1 MDVLARGQ
9 QLRLLAH
16 RAGSARQS
24 SCGIRT
30 ARSRVFRTPFAQAR
44 QSAALRELEAQQE
57 ERASQALEN
66 KTPVGTLPNYHLT
79 MLIIYHNH

>member
-1 MDVLARGQ
+1 MRMDVLARGQ

-24 SCGIRT
+24 GCGIQPN
-30 ARSRVFRTPFAQAR
+30 RSRVFHSVVAQAR

-66 KTPVGTLPNYHLT
+66 KTPVGMLSYLHLST
-79 MLIIYHNH
+79 FLVW